1 LLLELSLE
9 SRHSWNPGD
18 IMIDLDFE
26 RDSMIDYIA
35 LYLYTKNWPCLL
47 EETIAH
53 CEEKLRTP
61 KISTGYSTGYGA
73 LV

>member
-1 LLLELSLE
+1 
-9 SRHSWNPGD
+9 
-18 IMIDLDFE
+18 MIDLDFE

-61 KISTGYSTGYGA
+61 KISTGHGA